1 MAYNFPS
8 NPSLNDTYSY
18 GGRTFVWNG
27 VQWVQV
33 GGTDGL
39 TPKVL
44 VSSSPPLN
52 PVNGSLWFS
61 TTPTSPGLYVWTGSW
76 VPANSSLTPDCGTK
90 STVSTSPPL
99 EPLVG
104 DLWFN
109 PQTSEL
115 SVWVSSLEGDSWQ
128 SVYSQDCT
136 YAPTVI
142 ASSSPPGNPQL
153 GDLWFD
159 TVSLELSVRVSG
171 LEGNYWQNTS
181 PEDQCPAKPT
191 VTSSSSPPGDPQS
204 GDLWF
209 NPESS
214 VLSVWYQDLDS
225 SQWVVIVPYT
235 QSLLPASEGDGQIL
249 ISASNSSFGVSWTD
263 YINGGT
269 F

>member
-18 GGRTFVWNG
+18 GGKTFVWNG

-44 VSSSPPLN
+44 VSGYPPQN
-52 PVNGSLWFS
+52 PSNGALWYS
-61 TTPTSPGLYVWTGSW
+61 TNPDSPGLYVWVGSW
-76 VPANSSLTPDCGTK
+76 QPANSSTPLDCGPT
-90 STVSTSPPL
+90 STVSISPPQN
-99 EPLVG
+99 PAVG

-109 PQTSEL
+109 PESTEL
-115 SVWVSSLEGDSWQ
+115 FVWVPSLSGGSWQ
-128 SVYSQDCT
+128 SVYSTEECE
-136 YAPTVI
+136 YKPTVI
-142 ASSSPPGNPQL
+142 
-153 GDLWFD
+153 
-159 TVSLELSVRVSG
+159 
-171 LEGNYWQNTS
+171 
-181 PEDQCPAKPT
+181 
-191 VTSSSSPPGDPQS
+191 SSSSPPANPRP

-214 VLSVWYQDLDS
+214 ILSVWYQDLDS
-225 SQWVVIVPYT
+225 GQWVVIVPYT
-235 QSLLPASEGDGQIL
+235 QSLLPPSEEDGQIL
-249 ISASNSSFGVSWTD
+249 ISASNSSFGVAWTN